1 MSPEA
6 PALELALRT
15 WPALARTHLT
25 ARGSLGFSTRHQ
37 LLSAVQSAAEAGH
50 HMSLDLSEIE
60 AIDTGGVQAVRDC
73 ESLAGKRGAIL
84 DIHDPSPIVRQALRG
99 PAER

>member
-1 MSPEA
+1 MTA
-6 PALELALRT
+6 DLPALELDLRT

-37 LLSAVQSAAEAGH
+37 LLNAVQTAAEAGH
-50 HMSLDLSEIE
+50 HMSLDLSEID

-84 DIHDPSPIVRQALRG
+84 DIHDPSPIVRQALSAA
-99 PAER
+99 AEP